1 MSKEKGKGDIMPVII
16 ERIISIERAE
26 TNAFMERQ
34 KRELARLQAME
45 QKIREGKRVDTKP
58 IIKGLQKAGILD
70 RKGNLAAPYRDEE

>member
-26 TNAFMERQ
+26 TDAFMKRQ
-34 KRELARLQAME
+34 KRELVRLQAME

-70 RKGNLAAPYRDEE
+70 RKGNLAAPYRDED

>member
-58 IIKGLQKAGILD
+58 IVKGLQKAGILD